1 MLISHG
7 IMKIRMLKLVRRS
20 LGEGGLSI
28 AATIYLL
35 FSGFVQ
41 PASCEVSLLGGADLA
56 GQIDQIIRQDSQ
68 KTVEFS
74 IHIMEAGSGR
84 SIYSHDASRP
94 MVPASNMKVI
104 TGATALK
111 YLGAEYEFKTQV
123 GLCPAPQGGE
133 SLVIIGGG
141 DPLLGDKATDARYGR
156 KPDSA
161 SSPRAGSTGSPQA
174 GSTHSTSSGQA
185 SSPQAGSTHST
196 SSGQASS
203 PQAGWIFED
212 ISAALK
218 AGGTTSIKDIIVDSS
233 IFDDERVHPNW
244 PKEELNRWYACEVCG
259 VNYNDNCIE
268 LTVQSKNGGT
278 SVFIEPQTAFVT
290 IVNEVQATS
299 GDKSA
304 IGAHR
309 NQSPNTII
317 VKGKCKGQEGP
328 ISVAIERPA
337 AFFGFLLAENLKRAG
352 IAVQGQL
359 VERPA
364 GQAPQGQGCEWKV
377 LKEYR
382 TSMADCLSRCNK
394 NSLGLAAEA
403 LVKTMGAKASGGK
416 NGSWQAGRQLMQR
429 YLLEL
434 GIEESEFF
442 IDDGSGLSRENKLSA
457 RALTAVLN
465 DVYKSEN
472 WQMYKDSLAVGGVD
486 GTMSRYFKEEKYKGK
501 VFGKTGYIGRVRSL
515 SGVCCTDEGDYIFSI
530 LANNANGRTRPALNK
545 IAESLI
551 DSYAVR

>member
-1 MLISHG
+1 
-7 IMKIRMLKLVRRS
+7 MLKLIRRS

-28 AATIYLL
+28 AVTICLL
-35 FSGFVQ
+35 FSSFAK
-41 PASCEVSLLGGADLA
+41 PASGEVSPLGGAELA
-56 GQIDQIIRQDSQ
+56 SQIDQIIRQDSQ

-104 TGATALK
+104 TGATALR

-123 GLCPAPQGGE
+123 GLCPASASLDASRGGRGE
-133 SLVIIGGG
+133 SLVIIGSG

-156 KPDSA
+156 KPDS
-161 SSPRAGSTGSPQA
+161 
-174 GSTHSTSSGQA
+174 A

-268 LTVQSKNGGT
+268 LTVQSKGGVT
-278 SVFIEPQTAFVT
+278 TVLAEPETAFVT

-304 IGAHR
+304 VGAHR
-309 NQSPNTII
+309 NQVPNTII

-352 IAVQGQL
+352 ITVQGQL
-359 VERPA
+359 VERI
-364 GQAPQGQGCEWKV
+364 APQDCKMEI
-377 LKEYR
+377 LKEYK

-403 LVKTMGAKASGGK
+403 LVKTMGAKASGGLPPRLAPLLPSEEGKGAEAGK
-416 NGSWQAGRQLMQR
+416 NGSWQAGREIMRR

-434 GIEESEFF
+434 DIEESEFF
-442 IDDGSGLSRENKLSA
+442 IDDGSGLSKENRLSA
-457 RALTAVLN
+457 RAVTAVLH
-465 DVYKSEN
+465 DVYKSGN

-486 GTMSRYFKEEKYKGK
+486 GTMARYFKDQKYKGK
-501 VFGKTGYIGRVRSL
+501 VFGKTGYIGHVRSL

-530 LANNANGRTRPALNK
+530 LANNANGRTRPAINK
-545 IAESLI
+545 IAEAII
-551 DSYAVR
+551 DSYAAR

>member
-1 MLISHG
+1 
-7 IMKIRMLKLVRRS
+7 MKNRMWK
-20 LGEGGLSI
+20 LSI
-28 AATIYLL
+28 AATICLL
-35 FSGFVQ
+35 FSSF
-41 PASCEVSLLGGADLA
+41 AKADLA
-56 GQIDQIIRQDSQ
+56 GQVDQIIRQDSQ

-104 TGATALK
+104 TGATALR

-133 SLVIIGGG
+133 SLVIIGSG
-141 DPLLGDKATDARYGR
+141 DPLLGDKATDAKYGR
-156 KPDSA
+156 RPDS
-161 SSPRAGSTGSPQA
+161 
-174 GSTHSTSSGQA
+174 A

-259 VNYNDNCIE
+259 VNYNNNCIE
-268 LTVQSKNGGT
+268 LTVQSKGGVT
-278 SVFIEPQTAFVT
+278 TVLAEPETAFVT

-304 IGAHR
+304 VGAHR
-309 NQSPNTII
+309 SPVPNNII
-317 VKGKCKGQEGP
+317 VKGRCNGQEGP

-359 VERPA
+359 VERI
-364 GQAPQGQGCEWKV
+364 APQDCKMKI

-403 LVKTMGAKASGGK
+403 LVKTMGAKSLGGLPPRLASRDAEAGK
-416 NGSWQAGRQLMQR
+416 NGSWQAGREIMRR

-442 IDDGSGLSRENKLSA
+442 IDDGSGLSRENRLSA
-457 RALTAVLN
+457 RAITAVLN

-472 WQMYKDSLAVGGVD
+472 WQIYKDSLAVGGVD

-530 LANNANGRTRPALNK
+530 LANNANGKTRPALNK
-545 IAESLI
+545 IAEALI
-551 DSYAVR
+551 DNYAAR